1 MKKKKKIFSILQKI
15 ISYHDY
21 LYYVLDHPLIS
32 DVEYDF
38 LVSKLNKKKKN
49 NFLFVK
55 NIRNDYDRDK
65 LLQQLKW
72 GNHLYPMLSLKSIFQ
87 INSFLNFYNKITER
101 LNHYKKINFFCDVKF
116 DGLALSLLY
125 RKGFLVRALTRGDGI
140 CGEDVTENARM
151 IQNIPQYLL
160 GDDYPELLEV
170 RGEVCMLKQDFN
182 RLNLSLKKKK
192 KKTFSNSRNAA
203 AGSIRQKNPI
213 VTKKRKLF
221 FYCYSGYIFDNTL
234 IMYNHSDQL
243 KYLHQCGFHISKY
256 ILLSC
261 DCKSILDFYYFIE
274 KIRNLLAFHIDG
286 IVIKLDSIELQQLI
300 GYNTKF
306 PKWAIAIKFISKESK
321 TQLISVHYQ
330 IGRTGIVTPVG
341 YVKPVILS
349 GVIIKKVSLYNKN
362 ELNKLDLHMYDTVL
376 IKRVGDVIPRIC
388 SVFIK
393 KRLHNTNKI
402 CFPQY
407 CTSCNSL
414 LQYNNNTNI
423 IQCIAGENCISQC
436 VKNIEHF
443 FSKEALYVQGLG
455 YKIIKKLFDNK
466 YIKNVLD
473 CFKLDVIILSKLKF
487 LGYQSAIKLV
497 YEIEKCKHTTLGRFI
512 YALGID
518 SIGLE
523 NATFIADYF
532 GSIKKIMNC
541 SIHEL
546 RDIRNIGSIT
556 ANNFLHFIRNNK
568 KKLYINQLIN
578 EIGITF
584 LNKIKIV
591 HQEKSIFFLNKKI
604 VLTGKFLNWSRKE
617 ITTHIVHLGGIV
629 CSSVSSRIN
638 YLIVGQN
645 PGSKIQKALKYNV
658 KIIKESEI
666 LDLILKKK

>member
-1 MKKKKKIFSILQKI
+1 MECKKKNFFILQKI
-15 ISYHDY
+15 ISYHNY

-32 DVEYDF
+32 DGEYDF

-49 NFLFVK
+49 NFLFSK
-55 NIRNDYDRDK
+55 SIRNNSEMDT
-65 LLQQLKW
+65 LLQELKW

-87 INSFLNFYNKITER
+87 INSFLNFYNKITEK

-125 RKGFLVRALTRGDGI
+125 RKGCLVRALTRGDGI

-151 IQNIPQYLL
+151 IQNIPQCLL
-160 GDDYPELLEV
+160 GNDFPELLEV
-170 RGEVCMLKQDFN
+170 RGEVCMLKKDFN
-182 RLNLSLKKKK
+182 KLNLSLIKKKK
-192 KKTFSNSRNAA
+192 KIFSNSRNAA
-203 AGSIRQKNPI
+203 AGSIRQKNPL

-221 FYCYSGYIFDNTL
+221 FYCYSGYILDNTF
-234 IMYNHSDQL
+234 MMHNHSDQL
-243 KYLHQCGFHISKY
+243 KYLHQFGFHISKY

-261 DCKSILDFYYFIE
+261 DYKSILDFYYFIE
-274 KIRNLLAFHIDG
+274 SIRNLLSLHIDG
-286 IVIKLDSIELQQLI
+286 IVIKLDAIELQQLI

-306 PKWAIAIKFISKESK
+306 PKWAIAIKFISQEAK

-341 YVKPVILS
+341 YVKPVVLS

-376 IKRVGDVIPRIC
+376 IKRVGDVIPRIY
-388 SVFIK
+388 SVFINE
-393 KRLHNTNKI
+393 RLHNTTKI

-414 LQYNNNTNI
+414 LQYNNTTNI
-423 IQCIAGENCISQC
+423 IQCIAGKNCISQYI
-436 VKNIEHF
+436 KNIEHF
-443 FSKEALYVQGLG
+443 FSKDALYVPGLG

-466 YIKNVLD
+466 YVTNILD
-473 CFKLDVIILSKLKF
+473 FFKLDVIILSKLKF

-497 YEIEKCKHTTLGRFI
+497 YAIEKCKYTTLSRFI

-532 GSIKKIMNC
+532 GSIKKIMHCN
-541 SIHEL
+541 IREL
-546 RDIRNIGSIT
+546 RDIKNIGSIT
-556 ANNFLHFIRNNK
+556 ANNFLHFIQDNK
-568 KKLYINQLIN
+568 KKLYINQLIDK
-578 EIGITF
+578 IGIIF
-584 LNKIKIV
+584 LKKRNIV
-591 HQEKSIFFLNKKI
+591 RYEKNIFFLNKKV

-617 ITTHIVHLGGIV
+617 ITTHIVDLGGIV
-629 CSSVSSRIN
+629 CSNLSSKIN

-645 PGSKIQKALKYNV
+645 PGSKIQKSLKYNI
-658 KIIKESEI
+658 KIIQESEI
-666 LDLILKKK
+666 LDLLLEKK